1 LKNDFSTPPTEKT
14 VDAAFDIVD
23 WQEAPYDEPA
33 DGPRLTR
40 VTISKR
46 YHGAIEGTGAAEVLT
61 AQGEDGSGYLASE
74 RIVGTLDGRQG
85 TFVIQ
90 HGGLADGTEQSTF
103 GTVIP
108 HSGTGELAGLRGR
121 ATEASHGVLSLAYTI

>member
-1 LKNDFSTPPTEKT
+1 MTTAPSEKT

-40 VTISKR
+40 ITITKR
-46 YHGAIEGTGAAEVLT
+46 YRGAIEGSGVAEVLT
-61 AQGEDGSGYLASE
+61 AQGDDGSGDLASE
-74 RIVGTLDGRQG
+74 RIIGTLDGREG

-90 HGGLADGTEQSTF
+90 HVADGSEQSTF

-108 HSGTGELAGLRGR
+108 HSGTGELAGLRGH
-121 ATEASHGVLSLAYTI
+121 ATEGRHGVLSLAYTI